1 MAPEPDSELAA
12 RVLPA
17 PLYRALTHIF
27 AQGITRSM
35 LVGGTAL
42 AGYYAGHRRS
52 DDLDIF
58 SADES
63 SWRAAVLAAK
73 SLDRLGAAIVEQQS
87 SAQFYSATCTL
98 EGHAFTVQAVLDP
111 NLFAVGACRR
121 AADGVLVVDVP
132 TLLKMKAATL
142 VSRCSE
148 KDLYD
153 LLWLLRHSSDVTA
166 EALLALGSEIDGGM
180 TAESVLMSLAGT
192 PLSLAACE
200 FSLTQSA
207 GDVIREISGLKEEL
221 EKGFERIARD
231 QPPPPISECI
241 RKLRPPP
248 ERGP

>member
-1 MAPEPDSELAA
+1 MAPEPDSALAA

-17 PLYRALTHIF
+17 PLYRALTHVF
-27 AQGITRSM
+27 AQGITGSM

-63 SWRAAVLAAK
+63 SWRAAMLAAR

-87 SAQFYSATCTL
+87 SAQFYSATCSL
-98 EGHAFTVQAVLDP
+98 AEHAFTVQVVLDP
-111 NLFAVGACRR
+111 NLFAVGASRR
-121 AADGVLVVDVP
+121 AADGVLAADVP
-132 TLLKMKAATL
+132 TLLEMKAATL

-153 LLWLLRHSSDVTA
+153 LLWLLQRQSDITV

-180 TAESVLMSLAGT
+180 TAEAVLMSLAGT
-192 PLSLAACE
+192 TLSPAACG

-207 GDVIREISGLKEEL
+207 ADVFREISALKDEL

-231 QPPPPISECI
+231 QPVPPIGECI
-241 RKLRPPP
+241 RKLRPPS
-248 ERGP
+248 ERG